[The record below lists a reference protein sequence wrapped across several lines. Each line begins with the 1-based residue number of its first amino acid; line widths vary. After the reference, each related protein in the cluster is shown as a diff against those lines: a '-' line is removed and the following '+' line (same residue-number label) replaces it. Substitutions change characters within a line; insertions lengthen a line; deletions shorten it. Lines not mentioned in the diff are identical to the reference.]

1 MSLSSLIVQREIAT
15 IRQVEEALARQ
26 VLYGGD
32 LATNLLEVAPIEEW
46 RIAVTLA
53 DSVALPAAPPGALPV
68 PSEDLLARLPGEIA
82 IERGIF
88 PLSYSVPSSPPRSEG
103 ATFDR
108 ARLVIAV
115 AEPLT
120 AVEIEHISTLLGT
133 PIDIRIALSARVRE
147 ALMHAY
153 GAPLERRIERLLT
166 KLERANAPPPPS
178 SQPQPRSP
186 SVPPF
191 RLSPAYGSSSARSA
205 LAPQNRDET
214 PGQPE
219 VADAP
224 VADAPVADAPVAD
237 APPAPSERPS
247 TDPPEAGRREHQTS
261 KAPMRITQ
269 TGFPAPAPTLPLLIE
284 AEALPIPLTVPAP
297 QPIHT
302 GEYADLLGAK
312 AAAAEPK
319 PTFVKAT
326 GNSVRPVR
334 RHRGPLTAAQ
344 AEEELAEAVDRDA
357 LFDLFFEFARQFFDY
372 AALFISHGDIAE
384 GRDAFGDG
392 APRER
397 VVGIGV
403 PLDMPSM
410 FQTAREGK
418 EPFVLRPEAAGVDG
432 VLLSD
437 LRRPAGVE
445 ALIVPLL
452 VRGRAV
458 AILYADAAS
467 DLDRAAIAE
476 IGAFAKA
483 VGQGFERLIVRKK
496 LAGFTAGAPA
506 STVGKIDTT
515 ALPMPEKGTG
525 PPTDKVARAEALGRA
540 LFAPSRASDRPGAY
554 RPPEPAP
561 VPPAPSAAA
570 PAYPSIETT
579 VVEPSAWSRTATPSE
594 TPLAR
599 GLIPAVLTPA
609 LEPMVTRPQA
619 SRPHPSSRPPPPQIA
634 AIHRISDPPIPRED
648 VEVTEPDAELESETL
663 DDDAAQAILAEIG
676 ETTTPLAEDG
686 EEVLVEVPR
695 QEAATDEQA
704 PYELP
709 ESEQAVAV
717 GPRRPPTAHSEV
729 KLPSIIVDI
738 TGELAALVER
748 VLSGDQGQAEAELL
762 RQGAAAMP
770 AIMQRFPGPLA
781 YSRNSIP
788 DPLPKPSECGPLLR
802 LIARQRKVALL
813 YVLQEVA
820 SPDVSRRFWATYL
833 LVELPYAEGARLL
846 VPRLFDPDAKV
857 RLVARAAGRVMADAS
872 HEALLG
878 EIARVVREP
887 STSRTARLGLLE
899 ALGDLREAKAVAVLI
914 GHLGDEDAEI
924 ATVARRALIAITRQ
938 DHALDTRKW
947 LAWWGQNS
955 NRHRVE
961 WLIDALVD
969 ETQGIRR
976 AAGEELK
983 ALTQETFG
991 YYDDLPKRE
1000 RERAQQRFRDWWAS
1014 EGRARF
1020 VRS

>member
-46 RIAVTLA
+46 RVAVTLA
-53 DSVALPAAPPGALPV
+53 DSFALPAAPPGALPIPAPDV
-68 PSEDLLARLPGEIA
+68 LARVPAEIA
-82 IERGIF
+82 TQRGIL
-88 PLSYSVPSSPPRSEG
+88 PLSFALPSTPPSTSPESP
-103 ATFDR
+103 
-108 ARLVIAV
+108 RLVIASS
-115 AEPLT
+115 EPLT
-120 AVEIEHISTLLGT
+120 AVEMEQLTSLLGT
-133 PIDIRIALSARVRE
+133 PIDIRIALQARIRE
-147 ALMHAY
+147 ALVRGY
-153 GAPLERRIERLLT
+153 GAPLDRRIERLLS
-166 KLERANAPPPPS
+166 KLGKHADAPPPS
-178 SQPQPRSP
+178 SQPQPRSS

-191 RLSPAYGSSSARSA
+191 RLSPAYGATSARSP
-205 LAPQNRDET
+205 LAPQNRDDT

-219 VADAP
+219 VTTSP
-224 VADAPVADAPVAD
+224 
-237 APPAPSERPS
+237 APPSV
-247 TDPPEAGRREHQTS
+247 
-261 KAPMRITQ
+261 RITQ
-269 TGFPAPAPTLPLLIE
+269 AGFPAPPTALPAVEPE
-284 AEALPIPLTVPAP
+284 AMPIPLTVPAP
-297 QPIHT
+297 QQPHHT
-302 GEYADLLGAK
+302 GEYTS
-312 AAAAEPK
+312 K

-326 GNSVRPVR
+326 GNAVRPVR

-344 AEEELAEAVDRDA
+344 AEEELKEAVDRDT

-410 FQTAREGK
+410 FQAAREKK
-418 EPFVLRPEAAGVDG
+418 EPIISRPNGDGVDG

-437 LRRPAGVE
+437 LRRPVGVE
-445 ALIVPLL
+445 AVVVPVL
-452 VRGRAV
+452 VRGRPV
-458 AILYADAAS
+458 AILYADAAG
-467 DLDRAAIAE
+467 DLDRAAVSE

-496 LAGFTAGAPA
+496 LAGFAAGAPE
-506 STVGKIDTT
+506 SKVGKVDTE
-515 ALPMPEKGTG
+515 LPMPEKGAA
-525 PPTDKVARAEALGRA
+525 PPTDKLARAEALGRA
-540 LFAPSRASDRPGAY
+540 LFAPSKGSDRPGAF
-554 RPPEPAP
+554 RPPTPTA
-561 VPPAPSAAA
+561 
-570 PAYPSIETT
+570 
-579 VVEPSAWSRTATPSE
+579 EPSAWSRATPSE

-599 GLIPAVLTPA
+599 GKIPQVLAQPPEPAVVLP
-609 LEPMVTRPQA
+609 P
-619 SRPHPSSRPPPPQIA
+619 SKHPSYRPPPPQVA
-634 AIHRISDPPIPRED
+634 VVHRISDPPIPRED
-648 VEVTEPDAELESETL
+648 VQEPDAEVESDTL
-663 DDDAAQAILAEIG
+663 DDAEAQALLAEIG
-676 ETTTPLAEDG
+676 ESNVPIAEDG

-695 QEAATDEQA
+695 DSPTEVTGEGPADAVV
-704 PYELP
+704 ELP

-717 GPRRPPTAHSEV
+717 GPRKPPTARSEA

-738 TGELAALVER
+738 TGEIAALVER
-748 VLSGDQGQAEAELL
+748 VLSGDHGPAEAELL
-762 RQGAAAMP
+762 RQGASAMP
-770 AIMQRFPGPLA
+770 AIMARFPGPLA
-781 YSRNSIP
+781 YARSAMQE
-788 DPLPKPSECGPLLR
+788 PLPKPSECGPLLR
-802 LIARQRKVALL
+802 LIARQRKVALA

-820 SPDVSRRFWATYL
+820 SQDVSRRFWATYL
-833 LVELPYAEGARLL
+833 LAELPYAEGARLL

-857 RLVARAAGRVMADAS
+857 RLVARAAARVMAEGA

-878 EIARVVREP
+878 EIARIVREP

-914 GHLGDEDAEI
+914 GHLSEEDPEI
-924 ATVARRALIAITRQ
+924 ATVARRSLIAITRQ
-938 DHALDTRKW
+938 DHGLDTRKW
-947 LAWWGQNS
+947 LTWWGQNS
-955 NRHRVE
+955 NRHRIE

-1020 VRS
+1020 VRT